1 MPSTPIPKVSQPFER
16 ALAGIGVTSLEQ
28 VAEHT
33 RAELA
38 ALHGVGAKGMRMLD
52 EALSANHLTYRD

>member
-1 MPSTPIPKVSQPFER
+1 MSSTPLPAVSKPFER

-33 RAELA
+33 RAQLA

-52 EALSANHLTYRD
+52 EAMAANNLDYRD

>member
-1 MPSTPIPKVSQPFER
+1 MPSTPIPKVSKPFER

-28 VAEHT
+28 AAEHT

-38 ALHGVGAKGMRMLD
+38 ALHGVGAKGMRLLD
-52 EALSANHLTYRD
+52 EALSANNLTYRD